1 MSSVESSSLEIDLDP
16 GRDNYAVMGNPIAHS
31 KSPIIHTS
39 FAEQTN
45 QLISYQAI
53 HVPEGQF
60 ASAVQQFRE
69 LSGKGLNITVP
80 YKQDAYH
87 LCNNLTIRAQAAMAV
102 NTLWFGDGGQISGD
116 NTDGV
121 GLLRD
126 LLNNHIQ
133 VQGSKIL
140 IIGAGGAVRG
150 ILGPLSEQQPK
161 SILIAN
167 RTLNKAVDLASSI
180 QANNISACGIDTLE
194 NKGNFDVIINGT
206 SSGLKGELPPLPTS
220 IISKDT
226 CCYDMVYG
234 DTETVF
240 NQWCKEH
247 GASKALDGLGMLV
260 EQAAE
265 SFFIWRGVKPT
276 SLQVIN
282 MLRKDLMRK

>member
-1 MSSVESSSLEIDLDP
+1 LEIHLDP
-16 GRDNYAVMGNPIAHS
+16 VRDNYAVMGNPIAHS

-39 FAEQTN
+39 FADQTSQPIN
-45 QLISYQAI
+45 YQAI
-53 HVPEGQF
+53 HVPEGLF
-60 ASAVQQFRE
+60 TSAVQQFRE
-69 LSGKGLNITVP
+69 LGGKGLNITVP
-80 YKQDAYH
+80 YKLDAYR
-87 LCNNLTIRAQAAMAV
+87 LCNSLTIRAQAAMAV
-102 NTLWFGDGGQISGD
+102 NTLWFGDEGQISGD

-121 GLLRD
+121 GLLHD

-150 ILGPLSEQQPK
+150 ILGPLAEQQPE

-167 RTLNKAVDLASSI
+167 RTVNKAIDLASSMH
-180 QANNISACGIDTLE
+180 ANNISACGIDTLE

-220 IISKDT
+220 IISKET

-240 NQWCKEH
+240 NQWCKKH

-276 SLQVIN
+276 SQQVIN
-282 MLRKDLMRK
+282 MLRKD